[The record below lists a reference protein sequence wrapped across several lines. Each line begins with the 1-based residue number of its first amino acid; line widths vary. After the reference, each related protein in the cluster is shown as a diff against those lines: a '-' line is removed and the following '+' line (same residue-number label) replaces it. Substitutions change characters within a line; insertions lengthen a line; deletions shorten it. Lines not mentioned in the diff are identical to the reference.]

1 MKNRWLAPVWALLF
15 FGFAVTAFAQNPDTS
30 PARPQSIVFAG
41 GGDLNDD
48 DLDIYEFLY
57 TRNIPSWDW
66 SIGETTRLST
76 RLWLSLGVLDQ
87 AAGDS
92 LYGTA
97 GPIFYIHR
105 NGHAYFNFGIRLTVL
120 SDDVIGTLD
129 FGGPVQFTS
138 LIGVGYWFDNGWEI
152 GLRVQHI
159 SNARLYEPN
168 PDINFVVLQ
177 AGYGF

>member
-1 MKNRWLAPVWALLF
+1 M
-15 FGFAVTAFAQNPDTS
+15 GAFAQNPDRS
-30 PARPQSIVFAG
+30 PARRQSILFAG
-41 GGDLNDD
+41 GADLNDD

-57 TRNIPSWDW
+57 TRNISSWDW
-66 SIGETTRLST
+66 GIGETTRLST
-76 RLWLSLGVLDQ
+76 RLWLSGGVLDQ
-87 AAGDS
+87 GGDTAGF
-92 LYGTA
+92 GTV

-120 SDDVIGTLD
+120 ADDFIGNLD

-138 LIGVGYWFDNGWEI
+138 LIGVGYWFDNGWEVGARI
-152 GLRVQHI
+152 QHI

-168 PDINFVVLQ
+168 PDINFFVLQ